1 MDGQHFPRQRT
12 TTISR
17 NHEMLHPD
25 QGRNAPFFAQPIP
38 SRSGR
43 VDDLH

>member
-1 MDGQHFPRQRT
+1 MDRQPFTREWT

-17 NHEMLHPD
+17 NHEMLQPG
-25 QGRNAPFFAQPIP
+25 QGRNAPSFAQPIP
-38 SRSGR
+38 SRSER